1 MPKKQIFGS
10 IIILVLLCFICMYIY
25 DNFKVVNV
33 TKLVINENDD
43 CIGNLDL
50 YYTDSD
56 NNNYYLYCLD
66 SLIVDYGDRTLEL
79 NKALERKQI
88 DMDFIFEE
96 VKKDGNVITYK
107 DGGSLKYSNNNFS
120 ILSCQ
125 TVDGNNDYYFG
136 TSDMEY
142 REGFCREVPYTC
154 SFTRTYLVLDISDS
168 NDEAYIYLTLRE
180 FQEEEVVTVKV
191 KKELSSVIIEDNNYE
206 FTFASTGKS
215 SDVDIKSLF
224 ESNTLLSINATDKI
238 GFDQMNE
245 NVCK

>member
-10 IIILVLLCFICMYIY
+10 IIILILLCFICMYIY
-25 DNFKVVNV
+25 DNFSVVNV
-33 TKLVINENDD
+33 TKLVIDKSDN

-56 NNNYYLYCLD
+56 GNDYYLYCLD
-66 SLIVDYGDRTLEL
+66 SLVVDYGDRTLEL

-88 DMDFIFEE
+88 EMDFIFEE
-96 VKKDGNVITYK
+96 VKKEGSVITYK
-107 DGGSLKYSNNNFS
+107 DGGSLKYSNNDFTL
-120 ILSCQ
+120 LSCQ

-136 TSDMEY
+136 PRDMEY

-154 SFTRTYLVLDISDS
+154 SFTRTYLVLDMSDS
-168 NDEAYIYLTLRE
+168 NDYDYVYLTLRE

-191 KKELSSVIIEDNNYE
+191 KRSLASVIVEDNNYE

-215 SDVDIKSLF
+215 SSIDIKTLF
-224 ESNTLLSINATDKI
+224 ESNTLLSINSTDRI
-238 GFDQMNE
+238 GFDQINE
-245 NVCK
+245 DICK